1 MVLAEETGQ
10 PGELL
15 VRFKASQR
23 ELLLD
28 ELELFKSTSEDG
40 IAVVSERE
48 HPNPRYLAVKE
59 RERDDAQK
67 LISAIVGTVDTEET
81 FEVIA
86 PAYLLCSCIR
96 SAAGVVCEELSRR
109 VDELRPGLDSSRAQV
124 DVQRARDHTDA
135 WLRTLLAVN
144 GFEPVRRPPPED
156 KPADEMSSD

>member
-96 SAAGVVCEELSRR
+96 PGWYAKSCLGAWTSYAPASTRR
-109 VDELRPGLDSSRAQV
+109 APKSTCNAPATTPTPGCAPSSR
-124 DVQRARDHTDA
+124 
-135 WLRTLLAVN
+135 
-144 GFEPVRRPPPED
+144 
-156 KPADEMSSD
+156 